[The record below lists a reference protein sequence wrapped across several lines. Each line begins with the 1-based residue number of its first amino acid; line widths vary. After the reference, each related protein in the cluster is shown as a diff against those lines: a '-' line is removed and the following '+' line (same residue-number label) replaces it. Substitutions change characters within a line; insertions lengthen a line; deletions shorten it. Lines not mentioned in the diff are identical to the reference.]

1 MAKRA
6 LAGLVT
12 AVVASAAPL
21 AAPQID
27 PTAPST
33 RAMGALL
40 RERAAQVDPVG
51 LPFIVNDRRAEII
64 RRNLEGPLTPADAM
78 SRRFDY
84 ATELLNAG
92 RVDDA
97 LASIADL
104 EQRAQALNPE
114 GYRRAAS
121 RLLVL
126 KALAYLRQA
135 ELQNCNDSH
144 SRQSCLLPIRGS
156 GVHTRREGSEAA
168 IRVLDGVLASEPDNL
183 QARWLMNV
191 AHMTLG
197 QYPSGVP
204 AKALIPP
211 SVFAPG
217 HPLPR
222 YPNVAIDVGLG
233 VNGLSGGAVM
243 EDFDRDGR
251 LDLLLSAIGFED
263 PLKLFRLKDDGR
275 YENVAEAA
283 GLAPLT
289 GGLNLIQAD
298 FDNDGWTDF
307 LVMRGGW
314 MGREARFPLS
324 LVRNNGDG
332 TFADVTE
339 KAGLM
344 RAGPTQTSVFLDYD
358 GDGDLDL
365 YVGYES
371 DPGNL
376 QPCAL
381 YRNHGDGTFTDV
393 AKEVGVDAL
402 GFVKGVVSA
411 DYDHDGRPDLF
422 LSVAGGD
429 NVLFHNDGPQA
440 DGRFRFTDVAARA
453 GVQGP
458 KNTFPATFFDY
469 DNDGW
474 PDLFV
479 AAYGSMIDAVT
490 ADLLGL
496 PTTADRARLYR
507 NRGDGTFADVTREAG
522 LHRVTIGMGLNHGD
536 LDNDGYLDLYIGTGN
551 PDLATLV
558 PNLLFRNDAGR
569 HFQDVTTAVDAG
581 HLQKGHGIAFGDLD
595 DDGDQ
600 DLFEEM
606 GGAYLADRAWSA
618 LYLNPGNGN
627 AFVGLE
633 LEGVRANRSAVG
645 ARVAVTVDTEA
656 GPRTLHR
663 TVGSGGSFGASPLR
677 LEIGLG
683 AARRIQAVEIVWPGS
698 GLRQAVDGLQPG
710 RRYRVREG
718 EPAREVKRATLAL
731 AVP

>member
-1 MAKRA
+1 MAVRA
-6 LAGLVT
+6 LAGVI
-12 AVVASAAPL
+12 VALLGGAASRP
-21 AAPQID
+21 D
-27 PTAPST
+27 PVAPST
-33 RAMGALL
+33 RAMAALL
-40 RERAAQVDPVG
+40 RERAAQVDPAG
-51 LPFIVNDRRAEII
+51 LPVLVNDRRAELI
-64 RRNLEGPLTPADAM
+64 RRNLDGPLTPVE
-78 SRRFDY
+78 SVVRRFDY
-84 ATELLNAG
+84 SIELLNAG

-97 LASIADL
+97 LAAIADL
-104 EQRAQALNPE
+104 DRRARALSPD

-126 KALAYLRQA
+126 KALAHLRQA
-135 ELQNCNDSH
+135 EQQNCNDSH
-144 SRQSCLLPIRGS
+144 SRQSCLLPVRGT

-168 IRVLDGVLASEPDNL
+168 IRVLSEALASEPDDL
-183 QARWLMNV
+183 RARWLLNI

-204 AKALIPP
+204 PAALVPP
-211 SVFAPG
+211 SAFAPG

-222 YPNVAIDVGLG
+222 FPNVAIEVGLG
-233 VNGLSGGAVM
+233 VHGLSGGAVM

-263 PLKLFRLKDDGR
+263 PLKLFRLNDDGR

-289 GGLNLIQAD
+289 GGLNLLQAD

-339 KAGLM
+339 RAGLM
-344 RAGPTQTSVFLDYD
+344 RAGPTQTAVFLDYD
-358 GDGDLDL
+358 GDGRLDL

-381 YRNHGDGTFTDV
+381 YRNNGDGTFSDV
-393 AKEVGVDAL
+393 AKETGVDAL

-411 DYDHDGRPDLF
+411 DYDHDGRPDIF

-429 NVLFHNDGPQA
+429 NILFHNDGPQA

-453 GVQGP
+453 GVLSP
-458 KNTFPATFFDY
+458 KDSFPATFFDY

-479 AAYGSMIDAVT
+479 AAYGGMSEDVA

-496 PTTADRARLYR
+496 PTTADRSRLYR
-507 NRGDGTFADVTREAG
+507 NRGDGTFADVTREVG
-522 LHRVTIGMGLNHGD
+522 LYRVMIGMGLNHGD
-536 LDNDGYLDLYIGTGN
+536 LDNDGFLDLYVGTGN
-551 PDLATLV
+551 PDLTTLV
-558 PNLLFRNDAGR
+558 PNLLFRNDRGR
-569 HFQDVTTAVDAG
+569 RFQDVTTAVDAG

-606 GGAYLADRAWSA
+606 GGAALADRAWSA
-618 LYLNPGNGN
+618 LYLNPGNANG
-627 AFVGLE
+627 FVGLE
-633 LEGVRANRSAVG
+633 LEGVRANRSAIG
-645 ARVAVTVDTEA
+645 SRVAVTVEGED
-656 GPRTLHR
+656 GPRTIHR

-677 LEIGLG
+677 QEIGLG
-683 AARRIQAVEIVWPGS
+683 AARRIRGVEIVWPGS
-698 GLRQAVDGLQPG
+698 GLRQAVDGLSPG

-718 EPAREVKRATLAL
+718 EPAREVRRTPVRLA
-731 AVP
+731 AE